1 MNLPFGDLT
10 LLWSGSVALV
20 WLSRKALGKPKSH
33 GYYRFIAVEF
43 ILLLMVLNRRPL
55 GDQTIAEVLL
65 LLSAALVILGYS
77 ALRRFGNAGAS
88 RIDDSLFGFEK
99 TTTLVTGQIFRYIRH
114 PMYASLMALAWG
126 FFFRDPSLLAVSL
139 AGLASVFLL
148 LTARA
153 DERECLAYFGDPY
166 AEYMKRTRRFL
177 PYLF

>member
-1 MNLPFGDLT
+1 MSLPFGDQT
-10 LLWSGSVALV
+10 LLLSGSVALV
-20 WLSRKALGKPKSH
+20 WLSRKALVKPKSH

-43 ILLLMVLNRRPL
+43 ILLLMVLNRHPK
-55 GDQTIAEVLL
+55 GDQTIAEILL

-77 ALRRFGNAGAS
+77 ALLRFGNAGAG
-88 RIDDSLFGFEK
+88 RNDDSLFGFER

-114 PMYASLMALAWG
+114 PMYASLIALAWG
-126 FFFRDPSLLAVSL
+126 FYFRDPSLLAASL

-153 DERECLAYFGDPY
+153 DERECLAYFGDRY
-166 AEYMKRTRRFL
+166 ADYMKRTRRFV